1 MFQNNFAVKKSF
13 WRALGLIFFFFFAK
27 TSETKLI
34 TVASDEANK
43 ILFVRHVTKVKPKT
57 SGNSITDLIP
67 FFTFEYLN
75 TFFNFSHIFTLLLLY
90 IQSILSCNSNSIM
103 MTWSH
108 RNVVL
113 FILYR
118 SCLS

>member
-13 WRALGLIFFFFFAK
+13 WRALGLIFFFAK

-34 TVASDEANK
+34 TVASDEVNK

-67 FFTFEYLN
+67 FLA
-75 TFFNFSHIFTLLLLY
+75 HLIFP
-90 IQSILSCNSNSIM
+90 SNPK
-103 MTWSH
+103 
-108 RNVVL
+108 L
-113 FILYR
+113 P
-118 SCLS
+118 